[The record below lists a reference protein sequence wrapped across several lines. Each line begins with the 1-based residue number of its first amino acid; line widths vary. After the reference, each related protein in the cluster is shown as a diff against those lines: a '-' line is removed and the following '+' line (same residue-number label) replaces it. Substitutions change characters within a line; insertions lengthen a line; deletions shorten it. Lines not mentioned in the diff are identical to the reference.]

1 MRRLVFL
8 GLAGLMLLPAAR
20 AGDDQEKKDG
30 KEDAFKI
37 EGKLTKDDPADTILK
52 RSPHKVHDFKMKAG
66 AIYVIDMV
74 SKDPKLL
81 DAYLRLEDSSGK
93 NLAMDDDSGGFPNAR
108 ILFKAPKDD
117 TYRII
122 ATAYSGDGD
131 YTLKVKEVSP
141 KDLRGE
147 LGLAFCESLR
157 LQYETRHQD
166 GDRGAGNLLVEAE
179 TLLKEIAADRTE
191 LVPRIHEAQFA
202 LKHLTAG
209 RTAMEIEAE
218 DLDGKTFK
226 LSDYRG
232 KVVVLDFWGHW

>member
-20 AGDDQEKKDG
+20 AGDDKDKKDA
-30 KEDAFKI
+30 KDDAFKI
-37 EGKLTKDDPADTILK
+37 EGKLTKDDPADKVLK
-52 RSPHKVHDFKMKAG
+52 RSPHKAHDFKMKAG
-66 AIYVIDMV
+66 AIYLIDMV
-74 SKDPKLL
+74 SKDPKVL
-81 DAYLRLEDSSGK
+81 DAFLRLEDSAGK
-93 NLAMDDDSGGFPNAR
+93 NLAMDDDSGGYPNAR

-166 GDRGAGNLLVEAE
+166 GDRAAGNLLVEAE

-191 LVPRIHEAQFA
+191 LAPRIHEAQFA

-218 DLDGKTFK
+218 DLDGKQFK

-232 KVVVLDFWGHW
+232 KVVVLDFWGNW